1 MRENLKKDT
10 TKETVGLVALTVIL
24 SVVFLGIP
32 ILEHNSKPEII
43 EETKED
49 TQDIDKLYGG
59 VSCFLRDYNSKI
71 KNNQL
76 ETISIEQK
84 QDEIYTFLQGPK
96 AWEARREWSGEW
108 CYQYLEGNYFGSFGC
123 GMCCMA
129 NIYDTLADDK
139 GSPLDAYKFARKYS
153 GYLPTPRSGAIGGGD
168 MKNCLRKMGMVCDLY
183 YKPDSY
189 EEFQN
194 QMARCES
201 MIVLVT
207 SNEDDTFW
215 KHTSGHYV
223 NIWLYDESD
232 DTVFLAEPG
241 SPTNNRKRIPLRYV
255 YDALKTISQFQYIRV
270 DEYNAKNDTWHPD
283 GIVDNWTMSEIL
295 KED

>member
-10 TKETVGLVALTVIL
+10 IKETVGLVALTVIL

-153 GYLPTPRSGAIGGGD
+153 GYLPTPQSGAIGWGD

-283 GIVDNWTMSEIL
+283 GIVDNWTMPEIL
-295 KED
+295 KEG

>member
-10 TKETVGLVALTVIL
+10 TKEIVGLVALTVIL

-32 ILEHNSKPEII
+32 ILEHNSRPEII

-153 GYLPTPRSGAIGGGD
+153 GYLPTPQSGAIGWGD

-270 DEYNAKNDTWHPD
+270 DEYNVENDTWHPD
-283 GIVDNWTMSEIL
+283 GIVDNWTKSEIL
-295 KED
+295 KEG

>member
-153 GYLPTPRSGAIGGGD
+153 GYLPTPQSGAIGWGD

>member
-153 GYLPTPRSGAIGGGD
+153 GYLPTPQSGAIGWGD

-283 GIVDNWTMSEIL
+283 GIVDNWTMPEIL
-295 KED
+295 KEG

>member
-32 ILEHNSKPEII
+32 ILGHNSKPEII

-49 TQDIDKLYGG
+49 THDIDKLYGG

-153 GYLPTPRSGAIGGGD
+153 GYLPTPQSGAIGWGD

-223 NIWLYDESD
+223 NIWLYNESD

-270 DEYNAKNDTWHPD
+270 DEYNAENDTWHPD
-283 GIVDNWTMSEIL
+283 GIVDNWTMPEIL
-295 KED
+295 KES

>member
-153 GYLPTPRSGAIGGGD
+153 GYLPTPQSGAIGWGD

-270 DEYNAKNDTWHPD
+270 DVYNAKNDTWHPD
-283 GIVDNWTMSEIL
+283 GIVDNWTMPEIL
-295 KED
+295 KEG

>member
-153 GYLPTPRSGAIGGGD
+153 GYLPTPQSGAIGWGD

-270 DEYNAKNDTWHPD
+270 DEYNAKNDTWHPG
-283 GIVDNWTMSEIL
+283 GIVDNWTMPEIL
-295 KED
+295 KEG

>member
-153 GYLPTPRSGAIGGGD
+153 GYLPTPQSGAIGWGD

-283 GIVDNWTMSEIL
+283 GIVDSWTMSEIL

>member
-1 MRENLKKDT
+1 
-10 TKETVGLVALTVIL
+10 
-24 SVVFLGIP
+24 
-32 ILEHNSKPEII
+32 
-43 EETKED
+43 
-49 TQDIDKLYGG
+49 
-59 VSCFLRDYNSKI
+59 
-71 KNNQL
+71 
-76 ETISIEQK
+76 
-84 QDEIYTFLQGPK
+84 
-96 AWEARREWSGEW
+96 
-108 CYQYLEGNYFGSFGC
+108 
-123 GMCCMA
+123 MA

-153 GYLPTPRSGAIGGGD
+153 GYLPTPQSGAIGWGD

-270 DEYNAKNDTWHPD
+270 DEYNVENDTWHPD
-283 GIVDNWTMSEIL
+283 GIVDNWTMPEIL
-295 KED
+295 KEG

>member
-153 GYLPTPRSGAIGGGD
+153 GYLPTPQSGAIGWGD

-283 GIVDNWTMSEIL
+283 GIVDNWTKSEIL

>member
-10 TKETVGLVALTVIL
+10 TKEIVGLVALTVIL

-32 ILEHNSKPEII
+32 ILEHNSRPEII

-153 GYLPTPRSGAIGGGD
+153 GYLPTPQSGAIGWGD

-241 SPTNNRKRIPLRYV
+241 SPANNRKRIPLRYV

-270 DEYNAKNDTWHPD
+270 DEYNVENDTWHPD
-283 GIVDNWTMSEIL
+283 GIVDNWTMPEIL
-295 KED
+295 KEG

>member
-32 ILEHNSKPEII
+32 ILGHNSKPEII

-129 NIYDTLADDK
+129 NIYDTLAVDK

-153 GYLPTPRSGAIGGGD
+153 GYLPTPQSGAIGWGD

-270 DEYNAKNDTWHPD
+270 DEYNATNDTWHPE
-283 GIVDNWTMSEIL
+283 GIVDNWTMPEIL
-295 KED
+295 KEG

>member
-108 CYQYLEGNYFGSFGC
+108 CYEYLEGNYFGSFGC

-153 GYLPTPRSGAIGGGD
+153 GYLPTPQSGAIGWGD

-270 DEYNAKNDTWHPD
+270 DEYNVENDTWHPD
-283 GIVDNWTMSEIL
+283 GIVDNWTMPEIL
-295 KED
+295 KEG

>member
-1 MRENLKKDT
+1 MKKDT

-32 ILEHNSKPEII
+32 ILEHNSRPEII

-59 VSCFLRDYNSKI
+59 VSYFLRDYNSKI

-108 CYQYLEGNYFGSFGC
+108 CYEYLEGNYFGSFGC

-153 GYLPTPRSGAIGGGD
+153 GYLPTPQSGAIGWGD

-270 DEYNAKNDTWHPD
+270 DEYNAENDTWHPD
-283 GIVDNWTMSEIL
+283 GIVDNWTMPELL
-295 KED
+295 KES

>member
-59 VSCFLRDYNSKI
+59 VSSFLRDYNSKI

-153 GYLPTPRSGAIGGGD
+153 GYLPTPQSGAIGWGD

-283 GIVDNWTMSEIL
+283 GIVDNWTMPEIL
-295 KED
+295 KEG

>member
-32 ILEHNSKPEII
+32 ILEHDSKPEII

-153 GYLPTPRSGAIGGGD
+153 GYLPTPQSGAIGWGD

-283 GIVDNWTMSEIL
+283 GIVDNWTMPEIL
-295 KED
+295 KEG